1 MHCILLNVR
10 RTEHFPANTIS
21 TTGASIDIE
30 FIETKTTKRFN
41 RICSIG
47 KIYQNIQKDL
57 TIGRIR
63 QKIQKGFEKLVLNIQ
78 GEDQQGGKKN

>member
-1 MHCILLNVR
+1 LKQKQN
-10 RTEHFPANTIS
+10 
-21 TTGASIDIE
+21 
-30 FIETKTTKRFN
+30 KKQFN
-41 RICSIG
+41 KIYHKCSIG

-78 GEDQQGGKKN
+78 GENQQGGKKISIC